1 MKLTS
6 KIIAVL
12 LLSTLFIAGCK
23 KTTGPKGDTG
33 ATGPAGPSGT
43 SSMQVMTFTT
53 ATGDWTLYNWPYN
66 YQEAVLSVSGITS
79 SVVTSG
85 DVRVYMMDA
94 SSTSWIGMPYS
105 FVTNQYSYK
114 YKSGQ
119 VILNLT
125 LSNAGTPANPG
136 VQQFKVVV
144 MPPAFMANHPDVDWN
159 DYNSVQKYLNS

>member
-23 KTTGPKGDTG
+23 KTQGPKGDTG
-33 ATGPAGPSGT
+33 APGPSGT
-43 SSMQVMTFTT
+43 SSMQVTTFTT
-53 ATGDWTLYNWPYN
+53 AAGDWTSYGWPYN
-66 YQEAVLSVSGITS
+66 YQEAILNVPGITS
-79 SVVTSG
+79 AVVTSG
-85 DVRVYMMDA
+85 DVRVYMLDA
-94 SSTSWIGMPYS
+94 STSSWIGMPYS

-114 YKSGQ
+114 YKTSQ

-125 LSNAGTPANPG
+125 LSNAAPPANPG

-144 MPPAFMANHPDVDWN
+144 IP
-159 DYNSVQKYLNS
+159 

>member
-1 MKLTS
+1 MKLS
-6 KIIAVL
+6 LKIISVL
-12 LLSTLFIAGCK
+12 LLSTIFIAGCK

-33 ATGPAGPSGT
+33 PAGPSG
-43 SSMQVMTFTT
+43 SSTMQVTTFTT
-53 ATGDWTLYNWPYN
+53 ATGDWTSYSWPYN
-66 YQEAVLSVSGITS
+66 YQEAVLSVPGITS

-94 SSTSWIGMPYS
+94 STSSWIGMPYS

-125 LSNAGTPANPG
+125 LSNAAAPANPG

-144 MPPAFMANHPDVDWN
+144 VPSAFIKNNPDVNWN
-159 DYNSVQKYLNS
+159 DYYSVQNYLNP